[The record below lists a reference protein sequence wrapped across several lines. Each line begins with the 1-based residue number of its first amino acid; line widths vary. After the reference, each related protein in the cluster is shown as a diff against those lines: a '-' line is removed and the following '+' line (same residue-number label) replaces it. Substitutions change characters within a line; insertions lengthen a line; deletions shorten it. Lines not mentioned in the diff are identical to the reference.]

1 MSPRTLPRPCLLPGS
16 GGPEKIHETDMIPS
30 YIAPATAS
38 QATQATAAAQRPM
51 SKVLGQDD
59 FLKLLTMQMQ
69 NQDPMNPQTNT
80 DFVTQ
85 MAQFT
90 TLEQSRSMTNSL
102 QSIQARQ
109 DVQTAVQL
117 LGKPVQLADGSMG
130 LVEKVTLD
138 KAGAPTLQVGAKNY
152 ALAQV
157 VAYDQPNNPFAS
169 PSTSPVGP

>member
-1 MSPRTLPRPCLLPGS
+1 MGLNLSKT
-16 GGPEKIHETDMIPS
+16 MIPS
-30 YIAPATAS
+30 SFITPAATQAS
-38 QATQATAAAQRPM
+38 QANTAAQRSPA
-51 SKVLGQDD
+51 KVLGQDD
-59 FLKLLTMQMQ
+59 FLKLLTLQMQ

-80 DFVTQ
+80 DFVAQ

-117 LGKPVQLADGSMG
+117 LGKPVQLSDGRMG

-138 KAGAPTLQVGAKNY
+138 STGAPTLQVGSNTYKLN
-152 ALAQV
+152 QV
-157 VAYDQPNNPFAS
+157 VAYDQPQDPFARL
-169 PSTSPVGP
+169 TASPVGP

>member
-1 MSPRTLPRPCLLPGS
+1 VVGLKAKTRATERPND
-16 GGPEKIHETDMIPS
+16 ETDMIPS
-30 YIAPATAS
+30 YITPATTT
-38 QATQATAAAQRPM
+38 QATQASPAAQRPLT
-51 SKVLGQDD
+51 KVLGQDD

-80 DFVTQ
+80 DFVAQ

-102 QSIQARQ
+102 QNIQARQ

-130 LVEKVTLD
+130 MVEKVTLD
-138 KAGAPTLQVGAKNY
+138 KAGAPTLQVGTKNY
-152 ALAQV
+152 SLAQV
-157 VAYDQPNNPFAS
+157 VAYDQPANPLAN
-169 PSTSPVGP
+169 PSRSPVGP

>member
-1 MSPRTLPRPCLLPGS
+1 
-16 GGPEKIHETDMIPS
+16 MIPS
-30 YIAPATAS
+30 YMTTPA
-38 QATQATAAAQRPM
+38 ATQATQTNTTPQRSM
-51 SKVLGQDD
+51 TKVLGQDD

-80 DFVTQ
+80 DFVAQ

-117 LGKPVQLADGSMG
+117 LGKPVQLSDGRMG

-138 KAGAPTLQVGAKNY
+138 KTGAPTLQVGSNTYKLN
-152 ALAQV
+152 QV
-157 VAYDQPNNPFAS
+157 VAYDQPQDPFAKLS
-169 PSTSPVGP
+169 PSPVGP

>member
-1 MSPRTLPRPCLLPGS
+1 MT
-16 GGPEKIHETDMIPS
+16 T
-30 YIAPATAS
+30 PA
-38 QATQATAAAQRPM
+38 ATQAAQTNTAPQRSM
-51 SKVLGQDD
+51 TKVLGQDD

-80 DFVTQ
+80 DFVAQ

-117 LGKPVQLADGSMG
+117 LGKPVQLSDGRMG

-138 KAGAPTLQVGAKNY
+138 STGAPTLQVGSNTYKLN
-152 ALAQV
+152 QV
-157 VAYDQPNNPFAS
+157 VAYDQPQDPFARL
-169 PSTSPVGP
+169 TASPVGP

>member
-1 MSPRTLPRPCLLPGS
+1 
-16 GGPEKIHETDMIPS
+16 MIPS
-30 YIAPATAS
+30 YMTTPA
-38 QATQATAAAQRPM
+38 ATQATQTNTAPQRSM
-51 SKVLGQDD
+51 TKVLGQDD

-80 DFVTQ
+80 DFVAQ

-117 LGKPVQLADGSMG
+117 LGKPVQLSDGRMG

-138 KAGAPTLQVGAKNY
+138 KTGARLFRWAPT
-152 ALAQV
+152 
-157 VAYDQPNNPFAS
+157 PIS
-169 PSTSPVGP
+169 

>member
-1 MSPRTLPRPCLLPGS
+1 MT
-16 GGPEKIHETDMIPS
+16 
-30 YIAPATAS
+30 
-38 QATQATAAAQRPM
+38 
-51 SKVLGQDD
+51 KVLGQDD

-80 DFVTQ
+80 DFVAQ

-117 LGKPVQLADGSMG
+117 LGKPVQLSDGRMG

-138 KAGAPTLQVGAKNY
+138 KTGAPTLQVGSNTY
-152 ALAQV
+152 TLNQV
-157 VAYDQPNNPFAS
+157 VAYDQPQDPFAKLS
-169 PSTSPVGP
+169 PTPVGP

>member
-1 MSPRTLPRPCLLPGS
+1 MT
-16 GGPEKIHETDMIPS
+16 
-30 YIAPATAS
+30 
-38 QATQATAAAQRPM
+38 
-51 SKVLGQDD
+51 KVLGQDD

-80 DFVTQ
+80 DFVAQ

-117 LGKPVQLADGSMG
+117 LGKPVQLSDGRMG

-138 KAGAPTLQVGAKNY
+138 KTGAPTLQVGSNTYKLN
-152 ALAQV
+152 QV
-157 VAYDQPNNPFAS
+157 VAYDQPQDPFAKLS
-169 PSTSPVGP
+169 PSPVGP

>member
-1 MSPRTLPRPCLLPGS
+1 
-16 GGPEKIHETDMIPS
+16 MIPS
-30 YIAPATAS
+30 YMTTPA
-38 QATQATAAAQRPM
+38 ATQATQTNTAPQRSM
-51 SKVLGQDD
+51 TKVLGQDD

-80 DFVTQ
+80 DFVAQ

-117 LGKPVQLADGSMG
+117 LGKPVQLSDGRMG

-138 KAGAPTLQVGAKNY
+138 KTGAPTLQVGSNTYKLN
-152 ALAQV
+152 QV
-157 VAYDQPNNPFAS
+157 VAYDQPQDPFAKLS
-169 PSTSPVGP
+169 PSPVGP

>member
-1 MSPRTLPRPCLLPGS
+1 V
-16 GGPEKIHETDMIPS
+16 
-30 YIAPATAS
+30 
-38 QATQATAAAQRPM
+38 

-80 DFVTQ
+80 DFVAQ

-117 LGKPVQLADGSMG
+117 LGKPVQLSDGRMG

-138 KAGAPTLQVGAKNY
+138 KTGAPTLQVGSNTYKLN
-152 ALAQV
+152 QV
-157 VAYDQPNNPFAS
+157 VAYDQPQDPFAKLS
-169 PSTSPVGP
+169 PSPVGP

>member
-1 MSPRTLPRPCLLPGS
+1 MGLNLSKT
-16 GGPEKIHETDMIPS
+16 MIPS
-30 YIAPATAS
+30 SFITPAATQAS
-38 QATQATAAAQRPM
+38 QANTAAQRSPA
-51 SKVLGQDD
+51 KVLGQDD
-59 FLKLLTMQMQ
+59 FLKLLTLQMQ

-80 DFVTQ
+80 DFVAQ

-130 LVEKVTLD
+130 MVEKVTLD
-138 KAGAPTLQVGAKNY
+138 KAGAPTLQVGTKNY
-152 ALAQV
+152 SLAQV
-157 VAYDQPNNPFAS
+157 VAYDQPANPLAN
-169 PSTSPVGP
+169 PSRSPVGP

>member
-1 MSPRTLPRPCLLPGS
+1 
-16 GGPEKIHETDMIPS
+16 MIPS
-30 YIAPATAS
+30 YMTTPA
-38 QATQATAAAQRPM
+38 ATQAAQTNTAPQRSM
-51 SKVLGQDD
+51 TKVLGQDD

-80 DFVTQ
+80 DFVAQ

-117 LGKPVQLADGSMG
+117 LGKPVQLSDGRMG

-138 KAGAPTLQVGAKNY
+138 KTGAPTLQLGSNTYKLN
-152 ALAQV
+152 QV
-157 VAYDQPNNPFAS
+157 VAYDQPQDPFAKLS
-169 PSTSPVGP
+169 PSPVGP

>member
-1 MSPRTLPRPCLLPGS
+1 
-16 GGPEKIHETDMIPS
+16 MIPS
-30 YIAPATAS
+30 YMTTPA
-38 QATQATAAAQRPM
+38 ATQAAQTNTAPQRSM
-51 SKVLGQDD
+51 TKVLGQDD

-80 DFVTQ
+80 DFVAQ

-117 LGKPVQLADGSMG
+117 LGKPVQLSDGRMG

-138 KAGAPTLQVGAKNY
+138 KTGAPTLQVGSNTYKLN
-152 ALAQV
+152 QV
-157 VAYDQPNNPFAS
+157 VAYYQPQDPFAKLS
-169 PSTSPVGP
+169 PSPVGP